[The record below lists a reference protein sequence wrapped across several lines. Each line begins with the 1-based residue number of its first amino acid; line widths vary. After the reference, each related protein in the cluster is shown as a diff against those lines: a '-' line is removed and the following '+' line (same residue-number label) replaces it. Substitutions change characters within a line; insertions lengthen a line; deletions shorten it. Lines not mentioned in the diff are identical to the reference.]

1 MIVNLF
7 DLLLDAGSESPYK
20 TFFYHQITRHGINE
34 SRSNLSLGL

>member
-20 TFFYHQITRHGINE
+20 TFFITKSPDMAYMEVGQIYR
-34 SRSNLSLGL
+34 